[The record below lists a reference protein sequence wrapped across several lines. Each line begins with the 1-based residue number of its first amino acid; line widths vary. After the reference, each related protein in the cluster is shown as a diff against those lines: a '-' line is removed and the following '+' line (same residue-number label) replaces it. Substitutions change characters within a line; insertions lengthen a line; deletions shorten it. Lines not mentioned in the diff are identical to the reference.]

1 METLTKIAAQNS
13 GRLSFLVRTRYR
25 GRLYLFTTIENTS
38 PKNVKIDY
46 YSPDPS
52 CVPRSY
58 TITTN
63 RFAGELTIKCSNS
76 PSIYFAEIGDN
87 SRAKYGVTSSG
98 EVDINTLVFEDGNW
112 YVSLI
117 DNNHLKFVFRETT
130 VNPDLDFVLENDF
143 VKICAKSKNKILET
157 NISVWRELNRDE
169 PIN

>member
-1 METLTKIAAQNS
+1 MKKYFVLI
-13 GRLSFLVRTRYR
+13 LSIILVTALC
-25 GRLYLFTTIENTS
+25 GCEEEDSPLLFTTIENTS
-38 PKNVKIDY
+38 PQNVKIDY
-46 YSPDPS
+46 YSPDPA

-76 PSIYFAEIGDN
+76 PNIYFAEIGDN

-98 EVDINTLVFEDGNW
+98 EVDINTLVFDDGKW

-117 DNNHLKFVFRETT
+117 DDNHLKFVFLETP
-130 VNPDLDFVLENDF
+130 VNPDLDFVMENDY
-143 VKICAKSKNKILET
+143 VKICAKSKNKVLET
-157 NISVWRELNRDE
+157 NISVWRQLNLDE

>member
-1 METLTKIAAQNS
+1 MKKYFVLILSIILVTTLCGCEEEDS
-13 GRLSFLVRTRYR
+13 PL
-25 GRLYLFTTIENTS
+25 LFTTIENTS

>member
-1 METLTKIAAQNS
+1 MKKYFVLILSITLVTALCGCEEEDS
-13 GRLSFLVRTRYR
+13 PL
-25 GRLYLFTTIENTS
+25 LFTTIENTS
-38 PKNVKIDY
+38 PQNVIIDY
-46 YSPDPS
+46 YSPDPC

-87 SRAKYGVTSSG
+87 SRAKYGVTSYG
-98 EVDINTLVFEDGNW
+98 EVDINTLVFDDGNW

-117 DNNHLKFVFRETT
+117 DNNHLKFVFRETP
-130 VNPDLDFVLENDF
+130 VNPDLDFVMENDY
-143 VKICAKSKNKILET
+143 VKICAKSKNKVLET